1 MKESRRQ
8 MLVAAGLCASFVA
21 TGSASVLSAQ
31 STVRRVPPAD
41 VTRLM
46 VPALKSSDKKVG
58 VLAEDAIISRLNQDI
73 SYKQLWVIPKNDV
86 ANTLEASGFPPNEPL
101 SPNDAKELAKILR
114 ADEYLEGTVTKTP
127 KGFRLDT
134 RLVLARDNAL
144 VQPLPP
150 VEAARLDAA
159 SAMLSKEFQAAR
171 KQLDSEKK
179 CIQALRD
186 SKYPDAVL
194 HANAG
199 IVAYPKSTIA
209 RVCLANAYV
218 LMKHPTDSVLR
229 VTSEVLAIHPENRLA
244 LGFAAQAYKDAGN
257 GDKAV
262 ETWTK
267 LISTDP
273 TNTKL
278 VDAGVREIAASGNAI
293 VARPI
298 IEDAV
303 KQNPGDPS
311 LMKLQWLI
319 LLAIKD
325 YKGAVTVGE
334 SMIAADTALA
344 DTTYFQRLASAYA
357 SDSQPQ
363 KSAEALARGTAKFPA
378 NSGLQLLYA
387 QQLRT
392 SGQPQQ
398 AIMVLRKLPPKTPRV
413 NLQIAQAQ
421 SEINQPD
428 SALVSLRAAAAAGDS
443 VPLLGAYA
451 LSIGNNLYKA
461 ANASKNRDDLA
472 RAVTFLTLSDSLAP
486 SPQAKFLTGLASFTI
501 GQTAATEAG
510 KSKNCALAKVAQE
523 AFTTAQIKLP
533 AGGSFAPDATKTYLG
548 YLAQFTPVVD
558 NQVKQFCK

>member
-1 MKESRRQ
+1 MKESRLQ
-8 MLVAAGLCASFVA
+8 HLVAVGLLASLVA
-21 TGSASVLSAQ
+21 TGSAAVLGAQ
-31 STVRRVPPAD
+31 ATIRRVPPAD

-46 VPALKSSDKKVG
+46 VPALKSADKKVG

-73 SYKQLWVIPKNDV
+73 SYKLLWVIPKNDV

-114 ADEYLEGTVTKTP
+114 ADEYLEGSVTKTP

-144 VQPLPP
+144 VQPLPS

-179 CIQALRD
+179 CVQALRD
-186 SKYPDAVL
+186 SKYPEAVI

-199 IVAYPKSTIA
+199 IAAYPKTTIA
-209 RVCLANAYV
+209 RVCLANAFV
-218 LMKHPTDSVLR
+218 LMKQPTDSILR

-244 LGFAAQAYKDAGN
+244 LGFAAQAYKDAKN
-257 GDKAV
+257 EDKAV

-278 VDAGVREIAASGNAI
+278 VDAVVREIAASGNAI

-325 YKGAVTVGE
+325 YKSAVTVGE
-334 SMIAADTALA
+334 GMIAADTALA

-363 KSAEALARGTAKFPA
+363 KSAEALARGTAKFPM
-378 NSGLQLLYA
+378 NTGLQMLYA

-398 AIMVLRKLPPKTPRV
+398 AIMVLRKLPPRTPRV

-421 SEINQPD
+421 IEINQPD
-428 SALVSLRAAAAAGDS
+428 SALASLRGAAAAGDS

-461 ANASKNRDDLA
+461 ANAAKNRDDLA
-472 RAVTFLTLSDSLAP
+472 RAVRFLTLSDSLAP

-510 KSKNCALAKVAQE
+510 KTKSCTLAKIAQD
-523 AFTTAQIKLP
+523 AFTVAQIKLP
-533 AGGSFAPDATKTYLG
+533 AGGSFAPDPTKTYLG

-558 NQVKQFCK
+558 NQVKKFCK

>member
-1 MKESRRQ
+1 
-8 MLVAAGLCASFVA
+8 MLVATS
-21 TGSASVLSAQ
+21 SPHVLGAQ
-31 STVRRVPPAD
+31 AAVRRVPPAD
-41 VTRLM
+41 VIRLM
-46 VPALKSSDKKVG
+46 VPALKSADKSDKKIG
-58 VLAEDAIISRLNQDI
+58 VMAEDAIISRLNQDI

-86 ANTLEASGFPPNEPL
+86 ANTLEASGFPPGEPL

-114 ADEYLEGTVTKTP
+114 ADEYLEGTVTRTP
-127 KGFRLDT
+127 KGYRLDT

-171 KQLDSEKK
+171 RQLDAEKK
-179 CIQALRD
+179 CVQALRD
-186 SKYPDAVL
+186 SKYPEAVTQ
-194 HANAG
+194 ANAG
-199 IVAYPKSTIA
+199 IAAYPRSTIA

-218 LMKHPTDSVLR
+218 LMKHPSDSILR
-229 VTSEVLAIHPENRLA
+229 VTSEVLALHPDNKLA

-257 GDKAV
+257 EDKAV

-267 LISTDP
+267 LIATEP

-278 VDAGVREIAASGNAI
+278 VDAVVREIAASGNAI

-325 YKGAVTVGE
+325 YKSAVTVGE
-334 SMIAADTALA
+334 AMIAADTALA

-363 KSAEALARGTAKFPA
+363 KSAEALARGSAKFPT
-378 NSGLQLLYA
+378 NIGLQLLYA

-398 AIMVLRKLPPKTPRV
+398 AIVVLRKLPPTTPRV

-421 SEINQPD
+421 IEINQPD
-428 SALVSLRAAAAAGDS
+428 SALVALRAAAAAGDS
-443 VPLLGAYA
+443 IPLLGAYA

-461 ANASKNRDDLA
+461 ANVSKNREELA
-472 RAVTFLTLSDSLAP
+472 RAVTFLTLSDSLSP
-486 SPQAKFLTGLASFTI
+486 TPQAKFLAGLASFTI

-510 KSKNCALAKVAQE
+510 KTKNCALARVAQE

-558 NQVKQFCK
+558 NQVKKFCK